1 MDSDD
6 HQNRDHNHLQKN
18 YNFHRQNLNCPPTGF
33 SAVPGQQ
40 RAGQLPKIPRQLAQQ
55 SGADDEGDDDD
66 DDDDDDDGEDGEDG
80 DDDDDDGDDNDF
92 IRNTIE
98 KGLNIKSFI
107 VINDDYIFIQS
118 ESFLLARL
126 AG

>member
-1 MDSDD
+1 MFLKNIDVNVFDD
-6 HQNRDHNHLQKN
+6 VLKNAKHRANDASNDANRPPLPPAGVSPVSRHQGAR
-18 YNFHRQNLNCPPTGF
+18 
-33 SAVPGQQ
+33 
-40 RAGQLPKIPRQLAQQ
+40 QLPKIPRQLAQQ
-55 SGADDEGDDDD
+55 SGADDE
-66 DDDDDDDGEDGEDG
+66 G